1 VVAYALAVVAFG
13 LLIIMAGTLIV
24 AWPVGKAIGTTYL
37 IPPSSWSDGFLPI
50 EIGHWIAGVVWVGV
64 AVLFALGSPFT
75 KKGSLLPTKV
85 MGGLGM
91 VLLIFCLVFPW
102 LMVAV
107 RSLFEGEEAGVTALG
122 LIGGTASAGLGLL
135 LRAMTKPLAK
145 LAPRLGGV
153 LLGLSV
159 FLIAGKVA
167 TDAARGTADAP
178 AGWWADPL
186 WFWITLPVLAT
197 VYVTVDI
204 QWISLREIYRS
215 RLQQAF
221 TFCTAADP
229 SSDVDPSIPTGPQM
243 EWTHPVMSQA
253 PELVVCAAVHHSGF
267 ASQGTPAESFTI
279 SGTKVAQGRATVG
292 TSSYLD
298 GLPSSMERMKKVSSW
313 MAVSGAAFSS
323 RMGKFSFGTTNA
335 LMAALNIDLGIW
347 LPNVSRVAVGHTRF
361 KKVRLG
367 YVIKEVLGLYDD
379 VRDDYVFVAD
389 GGQWENLGLVEL
401 LRRGCETIIC
411 LDASGDPPGSYAT
424 LLEAFRIAKSEL
436 EGRFDVGLNELN
448 ANKSSVGFDAKSM
461 VTLIPFVIGA
471 AGGSQQRGMI
481 FHSKLALADDLPNE
495 IMAFARTDRHFPY
508 YSTADQIL
516 DDQQFSYLV
525 ATGRHAGTL
534 LAERVNAE
542 VPDWVT
548 AWHAAN

>member
-1 VVAYALAVVAFG
+1 MIL
-13 LLIIMAGTLIV
+13 
-24 AWPVGKAIGTTYL
+24 
-37 IPPSSWSDGFLPI
+37 
-50 EIGHWIAGVVWVGV
+50 
-64 AVLFALGSPFT
+64 
-75 KKGSLLPTKV
+75 
-85 MGGLGM
+85 GGLGM
-91 VLLIFCLVFPW
+91 VLLLFCLVSPW

-107 RSLFEGEEAGVTALG
+107 RSLFEGKDAGISALG
-122 LIGGTASAGLGLL
+122 VIGGTASAGVGLL
-135 LRAMTKPLAK
+135 ARALTKPLAK
-145 LAPRLGGV
+145 LAPKLGGV
-153 LLGLSV
+153 LLGLSI
-159 FLIAGKVA
+159 FLIGGKVA
-167 TDAARGTADAP
+167 TDAARGPAEGP
-178 AGWWADPL
+178 AGWWADPA
-186 WFWITLPVLAT
+186 WFLITLAVLAI

-221 TFCTAADP
+221 TFCTAAEP
-229 SSDVDPSIPTGPQM
+229 SSDVDPSLPTGPQM
-243 EWTHPVMSQA
+243 EWTHPKMSQA
-253 PELVVCAAVHHSGF
+253 PELVICAAVHHSGF

-279 SGTKVAQGRATVG
+279 SSTKVAQGRVKVG
-292 TSSYLD
+292 TSGYLD
-298 GLPSSMERMKKVSSW
+298 GLPSSLDRMKKVSSW

-367 YVIKEVLGLYDD
+367 YLIKEVLGLYDD

-401 LRRGCETIIC
+401 LRRGCQTIIC

-424 LLEAFRIAKSEL
+424 LLEAFRIAKSDLDGQFE
-436 EGRFDVGLNELN
+436 VGLNELN
-448 ANKSSVGFDAKSM
+448 ANKSGIGFDAKSM
-461 VTLIPFVIGA
+461 VTLIPFVNDV
-471 AGGSQQRGMI
+471 AGGGQQSGLI
-481 FHSKLALADDLPNE
+481 FHSKLALSDDIPNE

-525 ATGRHAGTL
+525 ATGRHAGAL
-534 LAERVNAE
+534 LADRVNAE

-548 AWHAAN
+548 AWYASV